1 MSDILNSNFDRRVL
15 NDRCSKPSDIAR
27 FRDIKDYNSVTR
39 PTSRLVQN
47 YSYLNMS
54 SLSVGYEFKR
64 DMIRKLGLYR
74 LKLQFNCRDL
84 FTASSIQVER
94 GLSSPYARA
103 FTLSVNASF

>member
-1 MSDILNSNFDRRVL
+1 
-15 NDRCSKPSDIAR
+15 
-27 FRDIKDYNSVTR
+27 
-39 PTSRLVQN
+39 
-47 YSYLNMS
+47 MS